1 MSDKFE
7 NSNDELLDNMLDL
20 DEEDR
25 KITLEDEETGEKID
39 FILDDTFEFEGKN
52 YCVLLKPTDDP
63 EYDYE
68 SIIME
73 TVDKDGD
80 SMLMTIAE
88 EEVDK
93 VYDYYDKLC
102 EELYGDDDEESDE

>member
-1 MSDKFE
+1 
-7 NSNDELLDNMLDL
+7 
-20 DEEDR
+20 
-25 KITLEDEETGEKID
+25 
-39 FILDDTFEFEGKN
+39 
-52 YCVLLKPTDDP
+52 
-63 EYDYE
+63 
-68 SIIME
+68 ME

>member
-1 MSDKFE
+1 MAEDYE
-7 NSNDELLDNMLDL
+7 NNGDELLNNMLDL

-25 KITLEDEETGEKID
+25 KITLEDEETGEKME
-39 FILDDTFEFEGKN
+39 FILDDTFEFNGKS
-52 YCVLLKPTDDP
+52 YAVLLKPTDDP

-68 SIIME
+68 SIVME
-73 TVDKDGD
+73 TVTKDEEA
-80 SMLMTIAE
+80 MLMTIPDE
-88 EEVDK
+88 EADA